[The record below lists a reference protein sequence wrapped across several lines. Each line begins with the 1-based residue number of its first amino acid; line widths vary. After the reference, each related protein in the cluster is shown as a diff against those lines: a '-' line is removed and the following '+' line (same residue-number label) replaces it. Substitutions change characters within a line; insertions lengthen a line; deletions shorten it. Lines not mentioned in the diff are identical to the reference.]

1 METDLMYQMYE
12 LEQNKLRHQKM
23 DEISKINLQFRVNF
37 YFFCNEFS
45 IFANI
50 F

>member
-23 DEISKINLQFRVNF
+23 DEISKTNLQITVNF
-37 YFFCNEFS
+37 AKYILILNLLF
-45 IFANI
+45 IKI
-50 F
+50 